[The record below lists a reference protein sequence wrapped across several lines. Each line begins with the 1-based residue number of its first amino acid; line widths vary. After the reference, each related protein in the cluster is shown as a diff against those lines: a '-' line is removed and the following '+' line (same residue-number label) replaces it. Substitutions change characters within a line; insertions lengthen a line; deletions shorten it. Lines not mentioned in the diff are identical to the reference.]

1 MPVQPESPTLSVL
14 LLTGGTNRTPL
25 SYLPSMFR
33 AMRSLLFS
41 HLRRMSIL
49 TRPPSFRCSVSTSG
63 NSHLQ
68 QRRLRECRRADS
80 HGTRSSCISPKWG
93 RLWKS
98 DQAAQAHC
106 VSPHRRRSLEC
117 LHWRLVAGSRRHVA
131 DGQLFDLVAPE
142 QPLKD
147 AVSRLKA
154 MWRSMPLSF
163 ALVCAFI
170 SGFQF
175 GEFASR

>member
-1 MPVQPESPTLSVL
+1 MPVQPESRTLSVL

-49 TRPPSFRCSVSTSG
+49 TRPQSFRCSVSKSE

-117 LHWRLVAGSRRHVA
+117 LHWRLVAGSRRHIVDLQASVYRTLKVQAKRPPAAVA
-131 DGQLFDLVAPE
+131 ANWI
-142 QPLKD
+142 PLPQR
-147 AVSRLKA
+147 SRFES
-154 MWRSMPLSF
+154 RSS
-163 ALVCAFI
+163 
-170 SGFQF
+170 SWG
-175 GEFASR
+175 